1 MKGRPDK
8 TATDEQ
14 VLLSSPVSSLAAAVA
29 AAAAAAAGAEAEAAV
44 SVSAVGFPCVT
55 LWATRRDAADARS
68 SGNNAIN
75 CDGVAPTTQHET
87 NGT

>member
-14 VLLSSPVSSLAAAVA
+14 VLLSSPVSSLAAAA
-29 AAAAAAAGAEAEAAV
+29 AAAAAEAAAEAAV

>member
-14 VLLSSPVSSLAAAVA
+14 VLLSSPVSSLAAAA
-29 AAAAAAAGAEAEAAV
+29 AAAAAAEAAAEAAV